1 MQSGCHTGGS
11 PNGSGGPAFLFGGT
25 VRRAGSLAL
34 YPSVEVAVKTSTALH
49 SACSA
54 TNGNF
59 WIVAADAGSLDWST
73 AKVRVRS
80 SNGESAMTSIPADG
94 CNGCHLAAIQV
105 TAP

>member
-1 MQSGCHTGGS
+1 MQSGCHAGGS
-11 PNGSGGPAFLFGGT
+11 PDAGAAFLFGGT

-34 YPSVEVAVKTSTALH
+34 YPSVEVAVKTKSEFY

-59 WIVAADAGSLDWST
+59 WIIAPDAGSLDWSS
-73 AKVRVRS
+73 ASPRVRS
-80 SNGESAMTSIPADG
+80 SNGEAAMTSSTPVAG
-94 CNGCHLAAIQV
+94 CNSCHNETLLM